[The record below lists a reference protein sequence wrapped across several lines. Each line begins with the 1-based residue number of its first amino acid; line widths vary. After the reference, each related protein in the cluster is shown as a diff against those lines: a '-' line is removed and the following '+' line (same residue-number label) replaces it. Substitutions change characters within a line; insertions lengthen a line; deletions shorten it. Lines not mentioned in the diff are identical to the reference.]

1 MNKELV
7 FKKEMR
13 AFDINVDDIKPDEHI
28 FGAIEEAIIKMRN
41 ECLIDRLEVVLNNNL
56 IDIKDKITDNRTILG
71 CRFSYADLSKDVS
84 FIVRQDNEPT
94 YEQLQKENK
103 QLQEELEWT
112 IGIVEHNRIISGK
125 NKEIHQLKE
134 KLDCDLQWAFKY
146 EKQVDN
152 WNKLKEYIKQE
163 PTLYFYNDKLPFE
176 VIIAKIIN
184 KMQELQGSNS
194 NE

>member
-56 IDIKDKITDNRTILG
+56 IDIKDKITVNRTILG
-71 CRFSYADLSKDVS
+71 CRISYADLSKDVS

-103 QLQEELEWT
+103 QLKIQISAREEVCNRLE
-112 IGIVEHNRIISGK
+112 N
-125 NKEIHQLKE
+125 
-134 KLDCDLQWAFKY
+134 
-146 EKQVDN
+146 N
-152 WNKLKEYIKQE
+152 WNKLKEIAKSQSGFKKRAD
-163 PTLYFYNDKLPFE
+163 LKGGLWFE
-176 VIIAKIIN
+176 VDDLLD
-184 KMQELQGSNS
+184 KMYELEQGSDNK
-194 NE
+194 

>member
-71 CRFSYADLSKDVS
+71 CRLSYADLSKDVS

-94 YEQLQKENK
+94 YEQLQQQCKKQKGAIDKAIELLGNYKHYSTPDEKQNSENED
-103 QLQEELEWT
+103 LVNNAFD
-112 IGIVEHNRIISGK
+112 I
-125 NKEIHQLKE
+125 LKE
-134 KLDCDLQWAFKY
+134 VS
-146 EKQVDN
+146 E
-152 WNKLKEYIKQE
+152 
-163 PTLYFYNDKLPFE
+163 
-176 VIIAKIIN
+176 
-184 KMQELQGSNS
+184 
-194 NE
+194 

>member
-94 YEQLQKENK
+94 YEQLQQQCKK
-103 QLQEELEWT
+103 QKGA
-112 IGIVEHNRIISGK
+112 IDKVI
-125 NKEIHQLKE
+125 
-134 KLDCDLQWAFKY
+134 
-146 EKQVDN
+146 
-152 WNKLKEYIKQE
+152 
-163 PTLYFYNDKLPFE
+163 DKLGKYAI
-176 VIIAKIIN
+176 VIR
-184 KMQELQGSNS
+184 SNGEAYTICVDLLDILKVVS
-194 NE
+194 E

>member
-71 CRFSYADLSKDVS
+71 CRLSYADLSKDVS

-94 YEQLQKENK
+94 YEQLQQQCKK
-103 QLQEELEWT
+103 Q
-112 IGIVEHNRIISGK
+112 K
-125 NKEIHQLKE
+125 
-134 KLDCDLQWAFKY
+134 
-146 EKQVDN
+146 
-152 WNKLKEYIKQE
+152 
-163 PTLYFYNDKLPFE
+163 E
-176 VIIAKIIN
+176 VINNFLDIVDKSKMLLNNPDLLDLYLKI
-184 KMQELQGSNS
+184 KEV
-194 NE
+194 E

>member
-28 FGAIEEAIIKMRN
+28 FEAIEEAIIKMRN

-71 CRFSYADLSKDVS
+71 CRLSYADLSKDVS

-94 YEQLQKENK
+94 YEQLQQQCKK
-103 QLQEELEWT
+103 Q
-112 IGIVEHNRIISGK
+112 K
-125 NKEIHQLKE
+125 
-134 KLDCDLQWAFKY
+134 
-146 EKQVDN
+146 
-152 WNKLKEYIKQE
+152 
-163 PTLYFYNDKLPFE
+163 E
-176 VIIAKIIN
+176 VIDKINHILNNQIN
-184 KMQELQGSNS
+184 YREFVDIVNTIEDVIKEV
-194 NE
+194 E

>member
-71 CRFSYADLSKDVS
+71 CRLSYADLSKDVS

-94 YEQLQKENK
+94 YEQLQQQNK
-103 QLQEELEWT
+103 
-112 IGIVEHNRIISGK
+112 
-125 NKEIHQLKE
+125 
-134 KLDCDLQWAFKY
+134 
-146 EKQVDN
+146 KQ
-152 WNKLKEYIKQE
+152 K
-163 PTLYFYNDKLPFE
+163 E
-176 VIIAKIIN
+176 VINNFLDIVDKSKMLLNNPDLLDLYLKI
-184 KMQELQGSNS
+184 KEV
-194 NE
+194 E

>member
-56 IDIKDKITDNRTILG
+56 IDIKDKITDNRIILG
-71 CRFSYADLSKDVS
+71 CRLSYADLSKDVS

-94 YEQLQKENK
+94 YEQLQQQNK
-103 QLQEELEWT
+103 
-112 IGIVEHNRIISGK
+112 
-125 NKEIHQLKE
+125 
-134 KLDCDLQWAFKY
+134 
-146 EKQVDN
+146 KQ
-152 WNKLKEYIKQE
+152 K
-163 PTLYFYNDKLPFE
+163 E
-176 VIIAKIIN
+176 VINNFLDIVDKSKMLLNNPDLLDLYLKI
-184 KMQELQGSNS
+184 KKVE
-194 NE
+194 

>member
-71 CRFSYADLSKDVS
+71 CRLSYADLSKDVS

-94 YEQLQKENK
+94 YEQLQQQCKKQKEVIDKATNELFILKDMIYKPETRKENFEIQRK
-103 QLQEELEWT
+103 
-112 IGIVEHNRIISGK
+112 ISSIIKRLNGK
-125 NKEIHQLKE
+125 
-134 KLDCDLQWAFKY
+134 
-146 EKQVDN
+146 
-152 WNKLKEYIKQE
+152 
-163 PTLYFYNDKLPFE
+163 E
-176 VIIAKIIN
+176 VS
-184 KMQELQGSNS
+184 E
-194 NE
+194 

>member
-28 FGAIEEAIIKMRN
+28 FGAIEEAMIKMRN

-56 IDIKDKITDNRTILG
+56 IDIKDKITVNRTILG
-71 CRFSYADLSKDVS
+71 CRLSYADLSKDVS
-84 FIVRQDNEPT
+84 FIVRQENEPT

-103 QLQEELEWT
+103 QL
-112 IGIVEHNRIISGK
+112 K
-125 NKEIHQLKE
+125 
-134 KLDCDLQWAFKY
+134 
-146 EKQVDN
+146 DN
-152 WNKLKEYIKQE
+152 WNKLKEWLKEYEEGTYGLGSYETGLSDGLGDVIK
-163 PTLYFYNDKLPFE
+163 
-176 VIIAKIIN
+176 
-184 KMQELQGSNS
+184 KMQELEGSNS